1 MIKKVNYYKGCISI
15 YRLLYKEKTSPPQ
28 SKNSK
33 VLCNRMAPVAVGDAI
48 PSVDLFE
55 NTPGNKVS

>member
-1 MIKKVNYYKGCISI
+1 MNADLDYLNNGVCQKYF
-15 YRLLYKEKTSPPQ
+15 
-28 SKNSK
+28 
-33 VLCNRMAPVAVGDAI
+33 CNRMAPVAVGDAV